1 MLSRL
6 SFLKHHQW
14 AVQLCTTPVYSI
26 SKHLW
31 NFFFLWEIF
40 RVVLVLLQCA
50 PIILLFSSSDEATRK
65 KTYKSENLG
74 TCVSLSSIQISRK
87 KNPFFT
93 LELCVLLWK
102 PFYTLRLYWYHTFI
116 WPLNLTF
123 DSEYLFHLRN
133 QRMLRCLEEHFWRQY
148 YLYLQWEALTWWHQ
162 NTLRV
167 YFESKGNFW
176 VQF

>member
-1 MLSRL
+1 MP
-6 SFLKHHQW
+6 FFVEVVLKHD
-14 AVQLCTTPVYSI
+14 SI

-50 PIILLFSSSDEATRK
+50 PIILFFSSDEATRK

-87 KNPFFT
+87 KTFFT

-123 DSEYLFHLRN
+123 DSEYLFRLNNESAFISCDFRSELKKIMSEQIKKKFFTFEYN
-133 QRMLRCLEEHFWRQY
+133 NLIWLLKYQEHF
-148 YLYLQWEALTWWHQ
+148 LV
-162 NTLRV
+162 LRV
-167 YFESKGNFW
+167 PDDMIG
-176 VQF
+176 